1 MPTPSASAIRYS
13 RLADTRSVPFS
24 YFCTCWKGDGTD
36 LPGEIALTEAE
47 LYAAQFDA
55 SAYVDVEP
63 CRKGFVIVLSFRH
76 FRCSLD
82 ANKRKGPARMRRPGK
97 TSHRCAVLNRPRPT
111 SSPSRHVRCAGLCGP
126 QDRGRALAPV
136 DPRARRFSPV
146 PRADRRDL

>member
-82 ANKRKGPARMRRPGK
+82 AKKNEERF
-97 TSHRCAVLNRPRPT
+97 LNE
-111 SSPSRHVRCAGLCGP
+111 AEAAAANDAW
-126 QDRGRALAPV
+126 QQ
-136 DPRARRFSPV
+136 
-146 PRADRRDL
+146 